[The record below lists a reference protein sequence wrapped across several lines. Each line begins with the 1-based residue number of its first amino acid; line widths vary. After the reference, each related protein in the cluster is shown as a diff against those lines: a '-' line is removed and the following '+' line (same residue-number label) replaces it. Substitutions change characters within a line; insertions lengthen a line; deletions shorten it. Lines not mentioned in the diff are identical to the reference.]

1 MNNPE
6 IAKTILQQMNGMGRL
21 KCMIGAYNFA
31 DHGDGVSFRFKGS
44 KIANYIKVVLDDA
57 DTYSVELGKIW
68 GHQYKVKKSYDSI
81 YNDQLVRI
89 LERDTGLY
97 LSL

>member
-21 KCMIGAYNFA
+21 KCMVGAYNFA
-31 DHGDGVSFRFKGS
+31 DHGNGVSFRFKSS
-44 KIANYIKVVLDDA
+44 KVANYCKVILDAD
-57 DTYSVELGKIW
+57 DTYSFELGKIW
-68 GHQYKVKKSYDSI
+68 GHDYKVKKSCSGI
-81 YNDQLVRI
+81 YFDQLVE
-89 LERDTGLY
+89 LFEQHTGLY